1 MSETETRNLRLMEAL
16 LFASPDPLSEA
27 ALGERLPEDADIEA
41 LLGELRAT
49 YAERGVNL
57 ERRGK
62 GWVFRTAPDLGG
74 LLQRERVI
82 TRKLSRAAVETMAII
97 AYHQPVTRAEIEE
110 VRGVGMSRGTLD
122 MLMESNW
129 VRVRGRRRSPG
140 RPVTYG
146 TTDEFLNHF
155 NLEDIGDLPGVEELK
170 RAGLLQPDP
179 LASATAAAGSSMEA
193 SPLDGSPLDNA
204 LEEES
209 LGLPENES
217 PPNGAAPA
225 EAAAAPDRDAG
236 AGPEDLAADTA
247 ADAAEDVPGDRRPEP
262 ESGSDSLA
270 AAPVQEPE
278 AGAQTLSAATPS
290 DPS

>member
-1 MSETETRNLRLMEAL
+1 MSEQAEHLRMLEAL
-16 LFASPDPLSEA
+16 LFAAAEPLDLPSLA
-27 ALGERLPEDADIEA
+27 ARLPDGADLPA
-41 LLGELRAT
+41 LLTELAARH
-49 YAERGVNL
+49 EGRGVNL
-57 ERRGK
+57 VKVARK
-62 GWVFRTAPDLGG
+62 WAFRTAPDLAF
-74 LLQRERVI
+74 LMEREKTV
-82 TRKLSRAAVETMAII
+82 TRRLSRAAVETLAII

-247 ADAAEDVPGDRRPEP
+247 ADAAEDVPGDRRPEA